1 MKCKELTM
9 PFKTAVQARWN
20 NVYQWLQETD
30 HVDTHPEGPV
40 FVFLERHE
48 LQDSLGEHTLDK
60 GTVEFENENYIAY
73 GYPSYDEM
81 RADFFD

>member
-1 MKCKELTM
+1 M
-9 PFKTAVQARWN
+9 
-20 NVYQWLQETD
+20 
-30 HVDTHPEGPV
+30 DTHPEGPV

-48 LQDSLGEHTLDK
+48 LQDILGEHPLDK
-60 GTVEFENENYIAY
+60 STVEFENENYIAY

>member
-1 MKCKELTM
+1 MVELSNVA
-9 PFKTAVQARWN
+9 FDIRVWN
-20 NVYQWLQETD
+20 
-30 HVDTHPEGPV
+30 PGK
-40 FVFLERHE
+40 E
-48 LQDSLGEHTLDK
+48 LQDLDK

>member
-1 MKCKELTM
+1 MCTSGCRRPTIWIPTRK
-9 PFKTAVQARWN
+9 
-20 NVYQWLQETD
+20 
-30 HVDTHPEGPV
+30 GPV

-48 LQDSLGEHTLDK
+48 LQDILGEHTLDK